1 MSASASSEGSSYV
14 FDAESAIE
22 LARLLEHNILISH
35 SMGGLFP
42 EGTDLS
48 QTKTI
53 LDIACGPGG
62 WVMEVARE
70 NPSIHVTGFDISD
83 RMIQY
88 ARASASVRGLDN
100 VTFRVMD
107 ATKPLDFPDGSFDIV
122 NARTIVAFMQ
132 PAQWPSLLQEMY
144 RVCRPGGIVRLIEGE
159 MPVTS
164 SPAFEKITSL
174 FLEAMHKQGRLF
186 SPDGRHFCITAVMG
200 SLMREAGFQDVC
212 QLPTMGE
219 FSSGTEAHEITYQ
232 DFMVIYHEIE
242 PLLVNMEL
250 ISSKDYQL
258 LYQQAL
264 AEMLADDF
272 CAIGFVLLVWG
283 KRPEGGAA

>member
-1 MSASASSEGSSYV
+1 MSTSSEGSSYV

-22 LARLLEHNILISH
+22 LARLLEHNILISR

-70 NPSIHVTGFDISD
+70 NPSIQVTGIDISV

-88 ARASASVRGLDN
+88 ARASTAVRALDN
-100 VTFRVMD
+100 ATFRVMD
-107 ATKPLDFPDGSFDIV
+107 VTRPLDFPDGSFDIV
-122 NARTIVAFMQ
+122 NARTIAAFMQ
-132 PAQWPSLLQEMY
+132 PAQWPTLLQEMY

-159 MPVTS
+159 MPVTT
-164 SPAFEKITSL
+164 SPAFERITSL

-186 SPDGRHFCITAVMG
+186 APDGRHFCITAVMG
-200 SLMREAGFQDVC
+200 SLMREAGFQDVR

-219 FSSGTEAHEITYQ
+219 FSAETEAHGITYQ
-232 DFMVIYHEIE
+232 DFMVMYHEIE
-242 PLLVNMEL
+242 PLLVKMNL
-250 ISSKDYQL
+250 ISSKDYQP

-283 KRPEGGAA
+283 KRPESGEV